1 MKKKILFCMFRF
13 YKGGTEKIA
22 INLMNNLDKEK
33 YDITLITLFADG
45 GYENLLDKDIKK
57 KSLLKKRIRGISR
70 LLTFIPGHIIYKLLV
85 KDKYDVEIAVGDGI
99 TSRIIG
105 SSFNKESKKISWIH
119 MDVLK
124 RGSSMREFKTEKGR
138 KNFYEP
144 FDKIVCVSNDCKDSF
159 VKKFGCKNKTI
170 VKYNPVIIDEILRKA
185 DEELDITLDK
195 EKLNIVTVGR
205 LSKQKGYDRLLR
217 VHKKLIEEG
226 INHNIYI
233 IGEGPDRKELERYI
247 KENNLTNSI
256 YLLGFKSNPYKY
268 IKKMDLFICS
278 SRDEAFSTV
287 LSEAIIL
294 GKPILTTECAGTKE
308 LLGNNEF
315 GIICENN
322 EIDLYNKLKLVIKDN
337 KVIEY
342 YKFKSNERSYFFDL
356 NKSIHEWDKLLNSD
370 TKNT

>member
-57 KSLLKKRIRGISR
+57 KSLLKKRIRGVSR

-124 RGSSMREFKTEKGR
+124 RGSNMKEFKTKEGR
-138 KNFYEP
+138 KKFYEP
-144 FDKIVCVSNDCKDSF
+144 FDKIVCVSNDCKDNF

-170 VKYNPVIIDEILRKA
+170 VKNNPVIIDEILRKA

-205 LSKQKGYDRLLR
+205 LSKEKGYDRLLR

-233 IGEGPDRKELERYI
+233 IGEGPDRKELEIYI
-247 KENNLTNSI
+247 KENKLINSI

-268 IKKMDLFICS
+268 MKKMDLFICS
-278 SRDEAFSTV
+278 SRNEAFSTV

-294 GKPILTTECAGTKE
+294 GKPILTTECSGTKE
-308 LLGNNEF
+308 LLGNSEF
-315 GIICENN
+315 GIICNNSENS
-322 EIDLYNKLKLVIKDN
+322 LYYELKNIIINSHK
-337 KVIEY
+337 IQY
-342 YKFKSNERSYFFDL
+342 YSEKALERSKIFDL
-356 NKSIHEWDKLLNSD
+356 DRTIKEWEEVIN
-370 TKNT
+370 